1 MKKLAKA
8 LSALIGDSRRLIAAC
23 YALFFAGSVL
33 AAVLGWAEDG
43 VQRLLGNVAEAQV
56 TVEDFDLVD
65 IEREGDI
72 CRSTS
77 YDPRMTLRDAP
88 AYVRTVTVRAEFT
101 GVDPGEFC
109 VFYKPAPGMEE
120 FDANYREWAHQ
131 EDDGSYTF
139 TLPASR
145 IYGLRIDPG
154 IYEGVEVRFESIT
167 LNAPRS
173 LAQRLAPT
181 RPWLLA
187 MAVAPLLIA
196 AALRALADALR
207 VLRAFAL
214 AHGKKRA

>member
-1 MKKLAKA
+1 MKKLLQA
-8 LSALIGDSRRLIAAC
+8 LSALIGDSRRLIAVC
-23 YALFFAGSVL
+23 YALFFVCSVL

-43 VQRLLGNVAEAQV
+43 VQRLLGNVAEVQV

-65 IEREGDI
+65 IEREGDV

-77 YDPRMTLRDAP
+77 YDPRMTLRDVP
-88 AYVRTVTVRAEFT
+88 RYVRSVTVRAAFT

-109 VFYKPAPGMEE
+109 VFYKPAPDMEE
-120 FDANYREWAHQ
+120 FDANYREWAHL
-131 EDDGSYTF
+131 EADGSYTF
-139 TLPASR
+139 TLPSSP

-154 IYEGVEVRFESIT
+154 IYEGVEVQFESIT

-173 LAQRLAPT
+173 LIERLTPT

-187 MAVAPLLIA
+187 MAAAPMLIA
-196 AALRALADALR
+196 AALRVLAGALR
-207 VLRAFAL
+207 TLRAFAL